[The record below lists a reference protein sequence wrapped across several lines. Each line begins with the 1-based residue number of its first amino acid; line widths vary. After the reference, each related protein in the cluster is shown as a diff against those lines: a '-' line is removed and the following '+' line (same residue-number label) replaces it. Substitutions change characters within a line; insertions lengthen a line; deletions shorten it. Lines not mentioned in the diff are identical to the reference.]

1 MRLATLGGLR
11 LPNHSVRL
19 MAGVLGE
26 SGFDVTAAMEKAGI
40 SPALVDDPAGEVT
53 GLQELAFQRVFC
65 ALTEGQPLLWVELG
79 MRYHMLSHAHSF
91 YGLALATSHDVQAAV
106 EQGLRFA
113 DLWYTLAEGSGLYEG
128 GRLAGVRTLTSEVP
142 ADLKRFT
149 VIRDLATNHR
159 VFNELWNGPF
169 PFDRVEAPLSRA
181 DEPLVRDLYPDVPI
195 TYEASCCAWY
205 WSVDLRSKQLAQS
218 DAILNRAYSERCLR
232 LISEARDADDPI
244 HRVSALL
251 ESCRGQLSLEE
262 AADKVG
268 QSPRTI
274 QRHLHQQ
281 GLSFR
286 ELAAMARYRAA
297 CRLLT
302 ETATPIT
309 QIAVDVGYENV
320 SSFNYAFR
328 RYAGMSPRSYRRRG
342 PAGDKPATASPPR
355 SRADLPSNARA

>member
-1 MRLATLGGLR
+1 
-11 LPNHSVRL
+11 

-26 SGFDVTAAMEKAGI
+26 SGFDVAAAMEKAGI

-65 ALTEGQPLLWVELG
+65 GLTEDQPSLWIELG
-79 MRYHMLSHAHSF
+79 ARYHMLSHAHSF
-91 YGLALATSHDVQAAV
+91 YGLAMATSHDVQAAI

-113 DLWYTLAEGSGLYEG
+113 DLWYTLAEASGLYED
-128 GRLAGVRTLTSEVP
+128 GRLAGVRALTSEVP

-149 VIRDLATNHR
+149 VVRDLASNQR
-159 VFNELWNGPF
+159 VFNDLWNGSF
-169 PFDRVEAPLSRA
+169 PFDLIETPLSRE
-181 DEPLVRDLYPDVPI
+181 DEPLVRRLHPDTPI
-195 TYEASCCAWY
+195 NYDASCTAWH
-205 WSVDLRSKQLAQS
+205 WSVDLRSKELAQS
-218 DAILNRAYSERCLR
+218 DDMLNRAYSERCLR
-232 LISEARDADDPI
+232 VISAARAAGDPI

-251 ESCRGQLSLEE
+251 DACKGQLSLEE

-328 RYAGMSPRSYRRRG
+328 RYSGMSPRSYRRRG
-342 PAGDKPATASPPR
+342 PAAVDKPADGSSRPTPAGLPR
-355 SRADLPSNARA
+355 SARA